1 MSLLF
6 LPFLFLVRQAFLPDL
21 VYVLRRPALLL
32 VQRDVTQRA
41 QLEGVLEELS
51 KSQLSMLC
59 EVGVDVDTYAV
70 VCDARWF

>member
-59 EVGVDVDTYAV
+59 EVK
-70 VCDARWF
+70 